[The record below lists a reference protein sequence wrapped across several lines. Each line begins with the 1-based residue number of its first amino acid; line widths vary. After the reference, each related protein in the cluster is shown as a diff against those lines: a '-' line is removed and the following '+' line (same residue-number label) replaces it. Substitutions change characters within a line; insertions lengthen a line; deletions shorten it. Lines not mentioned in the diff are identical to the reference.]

1 MLQTHAADKA
11 VHHQA
16 HARDESGH
24 EFLAFTMGEE
34 EYGLDILKVQ
44 EIRGYE
50 TDAVTRIANTPAY
63 FKGVMNLRGVI
74 VPIVDLRIKFGV
86 GEAAYDGTTVVI
98 ILNVANRVLGIVV
111 DSVSDVLPL
120 KDEEIRPA
128 PEFSAAIEASFV
140 RGLASVNERLLILI
154 DIEMLMTSPGMGLV
168 ETKAA
173 A

>member
-1 MLQTHAADKA
+1 ME
-11 VHHQA
+11 VV
-16 HARDESGH
+16 ESGNATDVK
-24 EFLAFTMGEE
+24 ECLSFRLGGE
-34 EYGLDILKVQ
+34 EYGIDILAVR
-44 EIRGYE
+44 EIRAFE
-50 TDAVTRIANTPAY
+50 RPTRIANAPA
-63 FKGVMNLRGVI
+63 FILGVINLRGVI

-128 PEFSAAIEASFV
+128 PEFSAAIDASFV
-140 RGLASVNERLLILI
+140 RGLASINERLLILV
-154 DIEMLMTSPGMGLV
+154 DIEMLMMSPGMALV
-168 ETKAA
+168 REAARAA